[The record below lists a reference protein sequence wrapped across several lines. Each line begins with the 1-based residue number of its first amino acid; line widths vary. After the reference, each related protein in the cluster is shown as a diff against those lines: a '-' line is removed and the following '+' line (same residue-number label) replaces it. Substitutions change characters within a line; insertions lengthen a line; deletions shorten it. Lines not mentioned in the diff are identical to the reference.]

1 MEQGTVDPQ
10 NEVNVLK
17 SLNHPNI
24 VRYYDSFIHNSKLCI
39 LMEYAENG
47 LKFYKYSFSDD
58 LAIKI
63 KEFKHENKGTH
74 IEE

>member
-1 MEQGTVDPQ
+1 
-10 NEVNVLK
+10 
-17 SLNHPNI
+17 
-24 VRYYDSFIHNSKLCI
+24 
-39 LMEYAENG
+39 MEYAENG